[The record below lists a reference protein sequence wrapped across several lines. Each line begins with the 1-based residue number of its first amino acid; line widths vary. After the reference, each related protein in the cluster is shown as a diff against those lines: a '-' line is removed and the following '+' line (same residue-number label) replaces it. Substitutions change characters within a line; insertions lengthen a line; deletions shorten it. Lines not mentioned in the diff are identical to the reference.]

1 MDIKNITTLGDAIQ
15 AIIELQDQC
24 KVLRSKLD
32 LAVSDV
38 FGEDRCEACAYNGK
52 FDNICDCECASCKL
66 DCKCK
71 TCSKGSNW
79 KWREED

>member
-1 MDIKNITTLGDAIQ
+1 MDIKNIKTWGDAIQ
-15 AIIELQDQC
+15 AIIELQERD
-24 KVLRSKLD
+24 KVFQAKLD

-38 FGEDRCEACAYNGK
+38 FSEDRCEACAYAGK
-52 FDNICDCECASCKL
+52 FDSACDCECGSCVL

-79 KWREED
+79 KWRGEE